1 MHILF
6 FFSGGDSCAMTRF
19 DILEA
24 IENYG
29 EMSYPAPKQYFGSLD
44 VGFINRAYQ
53 NWAVEELLDFLW
65 NKEAIQYPV
74 IDRIEMFGTM
84 MGNFALLQKNIDTMN
99 MFSIAQDVATDILDF
114 TISLLTWR
122 DENV

>member
-29 EMSYPAPKQYFGSLD
+29 SMSYPAPKQYFGKTD
-44 VGFINRAYQ
+44 VNFVNKAYQ

-65 NKEAIQYPV
+65 KKEEIQHPV
-74 IDRIEMFGTM
+74 VCQIEEFGSM
-84 MGNFALLQKNIDTMN
+84 MGRFAVVQKNIDTMN

-122 DENV
+122 DENE